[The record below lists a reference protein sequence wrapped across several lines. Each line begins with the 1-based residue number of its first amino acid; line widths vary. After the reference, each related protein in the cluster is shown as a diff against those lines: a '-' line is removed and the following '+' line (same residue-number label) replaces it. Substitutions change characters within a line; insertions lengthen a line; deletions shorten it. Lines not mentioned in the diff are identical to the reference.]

1 MSNMDETAMSSD
13 GTEVAA
19 GYQPDHAWDEAEP
32 AAEVTP
38 TQVQQPVQAARRT
51 LVQYVAAVLSA
62 LIVAGMVRI
71 GLSVPADV
79 AQAVGVVVG
88 AAVSWLV
95 AWAMAQAR
103 ANAWLTTIG
112 LGATPKG

>member
-1 MSNMDETAMSSD
+1 MSNMDETVMSQD
-13 GTEVAA
+13 GHEVAA
-19 GYQPDHAWDEAEP
+19 GYQPDHAWDAEP